1 MFGPKVIEG
10 QESIGIHN
18 QAMNG
23 LWEYDPG
30 LGLERFDGRLRHPF
44 WSWSP
49 NIAIGRAGQQGRIAR
64 TYLRRRPR
72 RRSSYQVGNASELK
86 SLSDG

>member
-1 MFGPKVIEG
+1 
-10 QESIGIHN
+10 
-18 QAMNG
+18 MNG